1 MAKQNN
7 FQCSWTKFFTKA
19 MNQLTILHAA
29 KYPSHAKITKFLN
42 AANHHF
48 KHHVKSHN
56 RGRSYKKQPTGVTNR
71 LEHRQPH
78 HSAQSS
84 KRKGNS
90 NARKSHQT
98 TTTSCRDRSPTPFP
112 CKCNR
117 INEDTNANNLSHL
130 DIQSFNI
137 SMVTLEQNPHNSI
150 DSADLPSV

>member
-56 RGRSYKKQPTGVTNR
+56 RSKSFKKQPRGVTNR
-71 LEHRQPH
+71 LEHRQPC

-84 KRKGNS
+84 KMKGNS
-90 NARKSHQT
+90 NARKSCQT
-98 TTTSCRDRSPTPFP
+98 TITSYRDRSPTPFP
-112 CKCNR
+112 HKCNR
-117 INEDTNANNLSHL
+117 IKEDARIFHTW
-130 DIQSFNI
+130 
-137 SMVTLEQNPHNSI
+137 TPNPSI
-150 DSADLPSV
+150 LVL